1 MSFDNSLV
9 KIRRFLV
16 SPLFFALLACAGVI
30 VFVSGSVML
39 GIPPSEVYDEPRVA
53 PTQVVGVVV
62 FLLIICFVLVVCD
75 DITAVLC
82 PFLILSVFACD
93 CYNSFSVFSR
103 LWWIGIPLIGA
114 LVFHFIRYR
123 MPPVVGSTFPGIIAA
138 GASVLLGGL
147 GSISAREYFAPIT
160 LFYTLSLSV
169 GMAAVY
175 LLVRPQLERPAE
187 FDRADKFAQIMYTM
201 GVFVCLEVV
210 WNLLIRIEPILQT
223 GCIPEI
229 QQHNNFSTFLLFA
242 LPFPFYFARKNKWH
256 FLTAALMLICLFAS
270 DSRGAV
276 ITTAV
281 LIPFLIAYTLMT
293 AGEKMT
299 VKCKIAVASVF
310 AVIGIAG
317 VAFVIRFFKSRG
329 AGFISSSEPRY
340 RLLVRAAKSFKKN
353 PVFGAGLGYTG
364 NADIYSPKKGAF
376 YWYHSLPL
384 QLIGSLGTVG
394 VVAYAY
400 QALSRMMTITRRLT
414 PATAALGI
422 SYLGVLIMSC
432 FNPGE
437 FVPIPYEM
445 LVVIIFALAEHLSP
459 SPRHTELPAV

>member
-1 MSFDNSLV
+1 MSFDNTLV
-9 KIRRFLV
+9 KLRRFLL
-16 SPLFFALLACAGVI
+16 SPRFFALLAALGTLI
-30 VFVSGSVML
+30 FVSGSVML
-39 GIPPSEVYDEPRVA
+39 GIPPSDIYDAPRVA

-62 FLLIICFVLVVCD
+62 FLLLICFILVVCD

-103 LWWIGIPLIGA
+103 FWWLAIPLVGA
-114 LVFHFIRYR
+114 LVFHFVHYR

-138 GASVLLGGL
+138 GAAVLLGGL
-147 GSISAREYFAPIT
+147 GSITAREYFAPMT
-160 LFYTLSLSV
+160 LYYTLSLSV

-187 FDRADKFAQIMYTM
+187 FDRADKFAEIMYTM
-201 GVFVCLEVV
+201 GIFVCLESV
-210 WNLLIRIEPILQT
+210 WNILIRIEPIIRT

-242 LPFPFYFARKNKWH
+242 LPFPFYFARRNKKH
-256 FLTAALMLICLFAS
+256 FLSAALMLVCLFAS

-276 ITTAV
+276 ITAAV
-281 LIPFLIAYTLMT
+281 LIPFLIAYALMT
-293 AGEKMT
+293 AGKKMSAGAKT
-299 VKCKIAVASVF
+299 ATACAF

-317 VAFVIRFFKSRG
+317 VSLVIGFFKSRG

-340 RLLVRAAKSFKKN
+340 RLLIRAAESFKKN

-376 YWYHSLPL
+376 YWYHSMPL
-384 QLIGSLGTVG
+384 QLIGSLGSVG

-400 QALSRMMTITRRLT
+400 QAISRMMAVTKKLT

-437 FVPIPYEM
+437 FVPVPYEL
-445 LVVIIFALAEHLSP
+445 LVVVIFALVEHLS
-459 SPRHTELPAV
+459 SEKTAVGS